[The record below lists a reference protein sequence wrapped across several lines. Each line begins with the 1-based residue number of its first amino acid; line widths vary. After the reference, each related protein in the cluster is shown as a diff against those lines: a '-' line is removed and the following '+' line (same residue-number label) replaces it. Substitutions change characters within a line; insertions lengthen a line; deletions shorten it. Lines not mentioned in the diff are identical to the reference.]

1 MKEIVR
7 WTWLLPLVSG
17 GIVLG
22 CLVYCRFWWTPA
34 PMGFGDPDT
43 SIICWLFCK
52 TLNPLWFYLGMVF
65 CLFSFYGSIMMRF
78 RRKKAGI
85 LTLIGG
91 VLIIPAGFLNLISGG
106 LFIISVKKG

>member
-1 MKEIVR
+1 
-7 WTWLLPLVSG
+7 
-17 GIVLG
+17 
-22 CLVYCRFWWTPA
+22 
-34 PMGFGDPDT
+34 
-43 SIICWLFCK
+43 
-52 TLNPLWFYLGMVF
+52 
-65 CLFSFYGSIMMRF
+65 MMRF